1 MSNRVFFFDTT
12 LRDGEQSPGAT
23 MNLQEKL
30 RIAHQLEVLGV
41 DIMEAGFPA
50 SSQGDFE
57 SVQRIARQAKS
68 IQVAG
73 LCRCMDSD
81 IDRCWEAVKDAKN
94 PRIHTFLST
103 SPLHMKYKLR
113 KDPEVVLQMI
123 EAGVR
128 RCAGYTDNVEFS
140 AEDASRSERDFL
152 CRVVE
157 TAIKAGATTIN
168 LPDTVGYAQ
177 PQEFAD
183 LIRYVIE
190 NTPNS
195 DKAIFSV
202 HCHNDLGLAV
212 ANTLAALSVGA
223 RQAEVTIS
231 GIGERAGN
239 AALEELAMALRVRK
253 DYYGLEH
260 GIVTEQL
267 YPSCRLL
274 SMTIGQ
280 PIPNNKAIVG
290 ANAFAHESGIHQDG
304 MLKNRETYEIMTPQ
318 SVGRNESN
326 LVIGKHSGR
335 NAVRNKFESLGYSLD
350 DDQLQIVFEAVKAL
364 ADRKKTLHDDDLM
377 ALVQEEVYRMPD
389 LYRLRHVSV
398 QSSDAGGVPPTAAV
412 LMDVDGMEKS
422 GAGFGVGPVDAI
434 FNVINDMLGREPQLE
449 QYAVNAVTG
458 GTDALGEVTVRLREG
473 EFSAVG
479 RGAHPDIL
487 VATARAYVNALTGG
501 HGACLCERPQPSGQE
516 GKGRRAS
523 ALPAQLAWIGGG
535 EGPPCWGGPS
545 PILPQPRFIN
555 EAFSRFSAW
564 GPAPEQC
571 IPRERPRVPDQG
583 EPSCLRRLRKRS
595 CKPTPTTS
603 SSATDRSSSAA
614 CPWCWP
620 MTSPAPWPSN
630 PSRAWAPAACSTRTR
645 SPWSWTTSRP
655 RRTSPRP
662 TR

>member
-1 MSNRVFFFDTT
+1 MDNKVYFFDTT

-30 RIAHQLEVLGV
+30 RLAHQLEVLGV

-50 SSQGDFE
+50 SSPGDFE
-57 SVQRIARQAKS
+57 SVRRIAEQAGD

-73 LCRCMDSD
+73 LARCMDGD
-81 IDRCWEAVKDAKN
+81 IDRCWEAVKVARR

-103 SPLHMKYKLR
+103 SPLHMKHKLR

-140 AEDASRSERDFL
+140 AEDASRSDKDFL

-157 TAIKAGATTIN
+157 TAIRAGATTIN

-177 PQEFAD
+177 PDEFAS
-183 LIRYVIE
+183 LIKYVIE

-212 ANTLAALSVGA
+212 ANTLAALRVGA

-239 AALEELAMALRVRK
+239 AALEEVVMALRVRH
-253 DYYGLEH
+253 DLYHLEH
-260 GIVTEQL
+260 NIHTEQL

-280 PIPNNKAIVG
+280 PIANNKAIVG

-318 SVGRNESN
+318 SVGRTESS

-335 NAVRNKFESLGYSLD
+335 NAVRNKFESMGYKLD
-350 DDQLQIVFEAVKAL
+350 DDQLQLVFEAVKKL
-364 ADRKKTLHDDDLM
+364 ADCKKTLHDDDLM
-377 ALVQEEVYRMPD
+377 ALVQEEIYRLPD
-389 LYRLRHVSV
+389 RFRLRHVSV

-412 LMDVDGMEKS
+412 LMDIDGMERS

-434 FNVINDMLGREPQLE
+434 FNVINDMLGREPELE
-449 QYAVNAVTG
+449 QYAINAITS
-458 GTDALGEVTVRLREG
+458 GTDALGEVTVRLSEG
-473 EFSAVG
+473 QYKAVG

-487 VATARAYVNALTGG
+487 VASARAYVNALNNLAKKEKEGERLHCQ
-501 HGACLCERPQPSGQE
+501 HG
-516 GKGRRAS
+516 
-523 ALPAQLAWIGGG
+523 
-535 EGPPCWGGPS
+535 
-545 PILPQPRFIN
+545 
-555 EAFSRFSAW
+555 
-564 GPAPEQC
+564 
-571 IPRERPRVPDQG
+571 
-583 EPSCLRRLRKRS
+583 
-595 CKPTPTTS
+595 
-603 SSATDRSSSAA
+603 
-614 CPWCWP
+614 
-620 MTSPAPWPSN
+620 
-630 PSRAWAPAACSTRTR
+630 
-645 SPWSWTTSRP
+645 
-655 RRTSPRP
+655 
-662 TR
+662 

>member
-103 SPLHMKYKLR
+103 SPLHMKYTLR

-177 PQEFAD
+177 PRKFAD

-253 DYYGLEH
+253 DCYGLEH

-487 VATARAYVNALTGG
+487 VATARAYVNALNHLAKKEKEG
-501 HGACLCERPQPSGQE
+501 ERLHCQHS
-516 GKGRRAS
+516 
-523 ALPAQLAWIGGG
+523 
-535 EGPPCWGGPS
+535 
-545 PILPQPRFIN
+545 
-555 EAFSRFSAW
+555 
-564 GPAPEQC
+564 
-571 IPRERPRVPDQG
+571 
-583 EPSCLRRLRKRS
+583 
-595 CKPTPTTS
+595 
-603 SSATDRSSSAA
+603 
-614 CPWCWP
+614 
-620 MTSPAPWPSN
+620 
-630 PSRAWAPAACSTRTR
+630 
-645 SPWSWTTSRP
+645 
-655 RRTSPRP
+655 
-662 TR
+662 

>member
-1 MSNRVFFFDTT
+1 MDNKVYFFDTT

-30 RIAHQLEVLGV
+30 RLAHQLEVLGV

-50 SSQGDFE
+50 SSPGDFE
-57 SVQRIARQAKS
+57 SVRRIAEQAGD

-73 LCRCMDSD
+73 LARCMDGD
-81 IDRCWEAVKDAKN
+81 IDRCWEAVKVARR

-103 SPLHMKYKLR
+103 SPLHMKHKLR

-140 AEDASRSERDFL
+140 AEDASRSDKDFL

-157 TAIKAGATTIN
+157 TAIRAGATTIN

-177 PQEFAD
+177 PDEFAA
-183 LIRYVIE
+183 LIKYVIE

-212 ANTLAALSVGA
+212 ANTLAALRVGA

-239 AALEELAMALRVRK
+239 AALEEVVMALRVRN
-253 DYYGLEH
+253 DLYHLEH
-260 GIVTEQL
+260 NIHTEQL

-280 PIPNNKAIVG
+280 PIANNKAIVG

-318 SVGRNESN
+318 SVGRTESS

-335 NAVRNKFESLGYSLD
+335 NAVRNKFESMGYKLD
-350 DDQLQIVFEAVKAL
+350 DDQLQLVFEAVKKL
-364 ADRKKTLHDDDLM
+364 ADCKKTLHDDDLM
-377 ALVQEEVYRMPD
+377 ALVQEEVYRLPD
-389 LYRLRHVSV
+389 RFRLRHVSV

-412 LMDVDGMEKS
+412 LMDIDGMERS

-434 FNVINDMLGREPQLE
+434 FNVINDMLGREPELE
-449 QYAVNAVTG
+449 QYAINAITS
-458 GTDALGEVTVRLREG
+458 GTDALGEVTVRLGEG
-473 EFSAVG
+473 QYKAVG

-487 VATARAYVNALTGG
+487 VASARAYVNALNNLAKKEKEGERLHCQ
-501 HGACLCERPQPSGQE
+501 HG
-516 GKGRRAS
+516 
-523 ALPAQLAWIGGG
+523 
-535 EGPPCWGGPS
+535 
-545 PILPQPRFIN
+545 
-555 EAFSRFSAW
+555 
-564 GPAPEQC
+564 
-571 IPRERPRVPDQG
+571 
-583 EPSCLRRLRKRS
+583 
-595 CKPTPTTS
+595 
-603 SSATDRSSSAA
+603 
-614 CPWCWP
+614 
-620 MTSPAPWPSN
+620 
-630 PSRAWAPAACSTRTR
+630 
-645 SPWSWTTSRP
+645 
-655 RRTSPRP
+655 
-662 TR
+662 